1 VIERA
6 SHSQKKIIIP
16 IMGKQRHFIDTKALL
31 CFAKGWCMN
40 EIIIFVIDLMVG
52 FIFNK

>member
-1 VIERA
+1 MIGRT
-6 SHSQKKIIIP
+6 SHSQIKIFIP
-16 IMGKQRHFIDTKALL
+16 ILGKQMHFIDTKAFL
-31 CFAKGWCMN
+31 CFIKRCCLN